1 MLPAY
6 FTPKLPFLSP
16 VLTTLELQTSR
27 FKGTDPTSKG
37 ESLLN

>member
-6 FTPKLPFLSP
+6 VTPKLPFLSP
-16 VLTTLELQTSR
+16 LPIPMELQTSS
-27 FKGTDPTSKG
+27 FKGIDPTSKG

>member
-16 VLTTLELQTSR
+16 VLTPLELQTSR
-27 FKGTDPTSKG
+27 FEGTDPTSKG